1 MSNAA
6 IKPLSTIVSIPMGSQ
21 GLSYHPLRP
30 RLKLFLSSNM
40 LKRVPGEIFNLDN
53 VTVLSLRS
61 NLLIELPSAIGKLR
75 RLVELNIANN
85 NLNFLPYD
93 ILRIFSEP
101 SKLHSLTWHPNPFYE
116 PDIPE
121 ANPYK
126 GGEPY
131 PPDLRDG
138 VLSRSGRPGAV
149 SSGLPEICPKWDAK
163 YRFRSEVRFMNIDG
177 TLAKGPSFPRDEAL
191 FSAPVRHRSSI
202 CVPYGLGRT
211 NMIKIAPPGD
221 VPEPPKASSLLRGDR
236 ASKAPSLLEVAL
248 QAWSQS
254 SGLPDLQDWLG
265 EEPPERLA
273 RIMEDAKVLKEME
286 ADSRKCTICHRRFVI
301 PRTEWLEWWQISKA
315 QKNTQLASAASP
327 LRLMEN
333 RRDQVESMIPLIRRG
348 CSWRCLPDR
357 VPLED
362 YEGG

>member
-1 MSNAA
+1 
-6 IKPLSTIVSIPMGSQ
+6 MGSQ

-30 RLKLFLSSNM
+30 KLKLFLSSNM
-40 LKRVPGEIFNLDN
+40 LRRVPGEIFNLDN

-61 NLLIELPSAIGKLR
+61 NHLVELPSATGKLR

-85 NLNFLPYD
+85 NLHFLPYE
-93 ILRIFSEP
+93 ILQIFSEP

-121 ANPYK
+121 ADPYK

-149 SSGLPEICPKWDAK
+149 SSGLPETSPEWNVK
-163 YRFRSEVRFMNIDG
+163 YKFRSEVRFMNIDG
-177 TLAKGPSFPRDEAL
+177 TLAKGPSFPRDESL
-191 FSAPVRHRSSI
+191 FSASAHQRNSVSYS
-202 CVPYGLGRT
+202 YGFGRT
-211 NMIKIAPPGD
+211 NVIKLAAPGD
-221 VPEPPKASSLLRGDR
+221 VPEPPRVSSFLKGGRV
-236 ASKAPSLLEVAL
+236 SKAPSLLEATL
-248 QAWSQS
+248 QVWSQS
-254 SGLPDLQDWLG
+254 FGLPDLHDWLG
-265 EEPPERLA
+265 DEPPERLA
-273 RIMEDAKVLKEME
+273 RILEDAKVLKEME
-286 ADSRKCTICHRRFVI
+286 ADSRKCTVCHRRFVI

-315 QKNTQLASAASP
+315 QKNRQLASAASP

-333 RRDQVESMIPLIRRG
+333 RRDQVESMVPLIRRG
-348 CSWRCLPDR
+348 CSWGCLPDK
-357 VPLED
+357 VPLDD